1 MPYKEMDAFSV
12 RNQVTSTEI
21 AELMGN
27 GRRRTLTRGQEM
39 GQEVTMGQEVEPEAT
54 TGNQFPV
61 TTAGK
66 RDIFPEIAEE
76 RGRRG
81 RERVQVADLKADL
94 EKFKVEFKTEMM
106 EMMRKRTQA
115 TGFQ

>member
-12 RNQVTSTEI
+12 RNQVTSAEI

-27 GRRRTLTRGQEM
+27 RRRRTLTRGQEM
-39 GQEVTMGQEVEPEAT
+39 EQEVTMGQEVELEAK

-76 RGRRG
+76 RGG
-81 RERVQVADLKADL
+81 I
-94 EKFKVEFKTEMM
+94 
-106 EMMRKRTQA
+106 QA
-115 TGFQ
+115 EEVGKEYEWRI